1 MNKSKIQ
8 SFVYRVHKNILILN
22 FICLVQKKKVRK
34 KMKECLYWQEL
45 NLWLRMERPFGWDAT
60 LSISDQEFNI
70 VS

>member
-1 MNKSKIQ
+1 MSYTVFIIEHIIHLMNKSKIQ

-45 NLWLRMERPFGWDAT
+45 NL
-60 LSISDQEFNI
+60 
-70 VS
+70 